1 MEILF
6 GVRDKKCTLLPI
18 PSGNMS
24 FPEINKTNLME
35 ALFNYASMSIIVA
48 DSKGKILLANPF
60 AQKQFGYL
68 GEELIG
74 RKVELLIPG
83 RFHKKHVGHREKY
96 VTHPQDRPMGVG
108 LDLFALRKDGTEF
121 PVEVSLG
128 HYSNHDQQYIIA
140 FISDTTLRKEDEN
153 EIRRLNDELEE
164 KVEQRTGE
172 LQLALNKLQKS
183 KEELLKT
190 LQKEKDLG
198 ELKSRFVTIAS
209 HEFRT
214 PLSTVLSSAYLLE
227 KYSTTEEQSNRKK
240 HIDRIVSSVRMLTDI
255 LNDFLS
261 VGKIEE
267 GKIIVK
273 PCEFKIRDHIGGI
286 LNEITNIKK
295 PGQSIDYNHKGS
307 ATVVLDPSLL
317 KHIVMN
323 LLSNAIKFSPENST
337 IEITSQ
343 RKKNEMFLS
352 VKDNGIGIP
361 NEDKRHLFE
370 RFFRG
375 GNVTNIQGTGLG
387 LHIMRKYAELMNG
400 TITCKSE
407 LGEGT
412 EFILTFKTGNHQ

>member
-1 MEILF
+1 M
-6 GVRDKKCTLLPI
+6 K
-18 PSGNMS
+18 
-24 FPEINKTNLME
+24 FPDTNKNYLME

-48 DSKGKILLANPF
+48 DSTGEIVLANPF

-74 RKVELLIPG
+74 QKVELLIPR
-83 RFHKKHVGHREKY
+83 RFSQKHVGHREKY
-96 VTHPQDRPMGVG
+96 VKQPQDRPMGVG
-108 LDLFALRKDGTEF
+108 LDLFALRKDETEF

-128 HYSNHDQQYIIA
+128 HYVNGDQKYIIA
-140 FISDTTLRKEDEN
+140 FISDITIRKRDED
-153 EIRRLNDELEE
+153 EIRRLNEDLEE
-164 KVEQRTGE
+164 KVEQRTRE
-172 LQLALNKLQKS
+172 VQLAMTKLQES
-183 KEELLKT
+183 KEELIKT

-198 ELKSRFVTIAS
+198 ELKSRFVTMAS

-227 KYSTTEEQSNRKK
+227 KYTKTEEQGNRKK

-273 PCEFKIRDHIGGI
+273 PSELNIKEHIGSI
-286 LNEITNIKK
+286 INELSNNKKAGQNIVY
-295 PGQSIDYNHKGS
+295 SHKG
-307 ATVVLDPSLL
+307 AVTTVLDKGIL

-323 LLSNAIKFSPENST
+323 LLSNAIKFSPENSI
-337 IEITSQ
+337 IEILSE
-343 RKKNEMFLS
+343 RKKNELLLS
-352 VKDNGIGIP
+352 VKDKGVGISK
-361 NEDKRHLFE
+361 EDQKHLFE

-387 LHIMRKYAELMNG
+387 LHIVSKYAELMKG
-400 TITCKSE
+400 AIECKSE
-407 LGEGT
+407 IGRGT
-412 EFILTFKTGNHQ
+412 QFVLKFEMKNHE